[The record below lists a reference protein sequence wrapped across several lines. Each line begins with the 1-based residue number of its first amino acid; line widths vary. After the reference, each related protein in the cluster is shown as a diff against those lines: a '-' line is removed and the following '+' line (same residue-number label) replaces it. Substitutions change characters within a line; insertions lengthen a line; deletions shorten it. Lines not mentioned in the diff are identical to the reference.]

1 MCEVAKAL
9 KGSIPCYHHQRVDGF
24 FVATAFVLVPLS
36 KIENDISTSG
46 LRAPNSLV
54 ILVAIIMVVI
64 DVLKCR
70 EIKNS
75 I

>member
-1 MCEVAKAL
+1 M
-9 KGSIPCYHHQRVDGF
+9 DGF

-36 KIENDISTSG
+36 KIENDIRTSG
-46 LRAPNSLV
+46 LRAHNSFV
-54 ILVAIIMVVI
+54 ILLVIIMVVV

-75 I
+75 M

>member
-1 MCEVAKAL
+1 M
-9 KGSIPCYHHQRVDGF
+9 DGF

-46 LRAPNSLV
+46 LRVPNSLV

-75 I
+75 M